1 MEKFPGVL
9 KKDRHRWVLTEQQ
22 QAWLER
28 WYPVTVNREL
38 CQALGIS
45 KKSLWL
51 IAEKLNL
58 RKSAEGAFKI
68 RGEAVAR
75 CWARLKTENP
85 EAYKRKGTRH
95 STLLKNLYKKEVRRQ
110 MMGLTRET
118 RWHVVMNCYTVSQR
132 DHRYRAFKKGYLLP
146 ERRDIENRY
155 VIWWDED
162 TERSAMFERNLAKD
176 GFTVERYEEKTSAE
190 GG

>member
-1 MEKFPGVL
+1 MEKFPGIL
-9 KKDRHRWVLTEQQ
+9 KKDGRRWVLNDEQR
-22 QAWLER
+22 AWMER
-28 WYPVTVNREL
+28 YYPVMVNREL

-68 RGEAVAR
+68 RGEATAR
-75 CWARLKTENP
+75 YWARLKDENP

-95 STLLKNLYKKEVRRQ
+95 STLLKDLYKKEVRRQ
-110 MMGLTRET
+110 TMGLTRET
-118 RWHVVMNCYTVSQR
+118 HWHVVMNSYTASQR
-132 DHRYRAFKKGYLLP
+132 DHRHQAFKRGYLLP

-162 TERSAMFERNLAKD
+162 TKRGERFERNLARD
-176 GFTVERYEEKTSAE
+176 GFAVKRYENKDEEEAV
-190 GG
+190 